1 VRGANKIIGLHL
13 GTFLAP
19 SGAESHSEI
28 ETDVDK
34 IRKLRE
40 ANAPTGLGVSG
51 AGMDRRVEKTTSRK
65 TIVAYAVGAVALLA
79 FAWWF
84 YDTLAGGR
92 TLSVNAQ
99 RIAVSSVT
107 TGTYEDFIPLRGRLV
122 PSSTVYLD
130 AIEGGRVEQVLV
142 EDGAL
147 VEAGDLIAVLSNTN
161 LQLEVLGRE
170 AAVTEQLNSLRTI
183 ELQLEQN
190 RLAHKRNLVEI
201 DYQLT
206 RLGREIERQRELL
219 TNNLV
224 SQSTLDNLED
234 ELAYYRNRREVT
246 LESQATDARMQG
258 EQLDQLR
265 EAGEQLQAGLRFAR
279 KNLDDLNVRAPVSGK
294 LSGFNIEI
302 GQSITPGGRLGQ
314 IDDPDGYKLNARIDE
329 YYLGRVDL
337 ELEAMAEHDGREL
350 QLRVAK
356 IYPQVKE
363 GNFEVDMVFDEQPIG
378 LRRGQTLQTRLTLGD
393 NTDAVLIP
401 NGAFYQETGGKWV
414 FVVTPDGSE
423 AVKRNVRLGRRN
435 SEFIEVL
442 DGLEPGERVIT
453 SPYTSFVGMD
463 RLSLKED

>member
-1 VRGANKIIGLHL
+1 M
-13 GTFLAP
+13 
-19 SGAESHSEI
+19 
-28 ETDVDK
+28 DK

-40 ANAPTGLGVSG
+40 TPNTSGMGISG
-51 AGMDRRVEKTTSRK
+51 AGMDRRVEKKVSRNQIA
-65 TIVAYAVGAVALLA
+65 TYAAIAVAVAA

-84 YDTLAGGR
+84 VDTISGGR
-92 TLSVNAQ
+92 SLTINSQ
-99 RIAVSSVT
+99 RIAISPVT

-122 PSSTVYLD
+122 PSSTVFLD

-147 VEAGDLIAVLSNTN
+147 VEAGELIAVLSNTN

-170 AAVTEQLNSLRTI
+170 AAVTEQLNNMRTI

-201 DYQLT
+201 DYQIT
-206 RLGREIERQRELL
+206 RLSREIARQRELL

-224 SQSTLDNLED
+224 SQSTIDQLED
-234 ELAYYRNRREVT
+234 ELVYFRNRREVT
-246 LESQATDARMQG
+246 LESQATDARMQ
-258 EQLDQLR
+258 EAQLQQLR
-265 EAGEQLQAGLRFAR
+265 DAGEQLQAGLGFAR
-279 KNLDDLNVRAPVSGK
+279 KNLEDLNVRAPVAGK

-314 IDDPDGYKLNARIDE
+314 IDDPEGYKLNARIDE

-337 ELEAMAEHDGREL
+337 ELPAVAEHNGSEL

-356 IYPQVKE
+356 IYPQVNE
-363 GNFEVDMVFDEQPIG
+363 GNFEVDMAFDEQPDG

-393 NTDAVLIP
+393 NTDAILIP
-401 NGAFYQETGGKWV
+401 NGAFYQETGGQWV
-414 FVVTPDGSE
+414 FVVAPDGSE
-423 AVKRNVRLGRRN
+423 AIKRNVRLGRRN
-435 SEFIEVL
+435 SDFIEVL

-463 RLSLKED
+463 RLSLNDD